1 MKFVVMKVVQKDDD
15 DDYDDD
21 GHKTDKRMGRSWV
34 IRVHC
39 PTGEVIGS
47 VKFNIKMGS
56 SWGG

>member
-1 MKFVVMKVVQKDDD
+1 MKVVQKDDD